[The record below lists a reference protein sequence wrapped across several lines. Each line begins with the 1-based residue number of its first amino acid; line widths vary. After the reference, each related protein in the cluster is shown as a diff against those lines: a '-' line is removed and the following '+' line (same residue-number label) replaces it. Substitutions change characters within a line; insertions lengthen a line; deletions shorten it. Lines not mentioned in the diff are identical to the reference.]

1 MTSSVLLFL
10 HEALCLV
17 LWYTIFCRS
26 VKTDKRVR
34 ADVRAAFVLLGYVA
48 LAGVVA
54 PLAWAWEPDAWGL
67 ALLAAIIILQLVT
80 DANWAHGVP
89 DGIKRHVEGLGVGLL
104 DTGGTRPLDSP

>member
-17 LWYTIFCRS
+17 LWYAIFFRS
-26 VKTDKRVR
+26 VKTDKHVRTGVRV
-34 ADVRAAFVLLGYVA
+34 ALVLLGYVA

-67 ALLAAIIILQLVT
+67 ALLAAIVILHLVT
-80 DANWAHGVP
+80 AADWAHGVP
-89 DGIKRHVEGLGVGLL
+89 DRFINPDHVPMRRRATDRDLP
-104 DTGGTRPLDSP
+104 TCQK

>member
-1 MTSSVLLFL
+1 MTSLVMLFL

-26 VKTDKRVR
+26 VKTDKHVR
-34 ADVRAAFVLLGYVA
+34 ADVRAALVLLGSVA

-67 ALLAAIIILQLVT
+67 ALLQFVTAAY
-80 DANWAHGVP
+80 WAHGVP
-89 DGIKRHVEGLGVGLL
+89 DGFIHPDHVPRRA
-104 DTGGTRPLDSP
+104 TDSDLPTCQK

>member
-67 ALLAAIIILQLVT
+67 ALLAAIVILQLVT
-80 DANWAHGVP
+80 AADWAHGVP
-89 DGIKRHVEGLGVGLL
+89 DRFINPDHVPKRRRATDRDLP
-104 DTGGTRPLDSP
+104 TCQK

>member
-17 LWYTIFCRS
+17 LWYAIFFRS
-26 VKTDKRVR
+26 VKTDKHVR
-34 ADVRAAFVLLGYVA
+34 AGVRVALVLLGHVA

-67 ALLAAIIILQLVT
+67 ALLAAIVILHLVT
-80 DANWAHGVP
+80 AADWAHGVP
-89 DGIKRHVEGLGVGLL
+89 DRFINPDHVPRRRATDRDLP
-104 DTGGTRPLDSP
+104 TCQK